1 MMVNCFKNHKIDEP
15 NIDIGTMM
23 ILPDWQ
29 KGLMTFLDASIL

>member
-1 MMVNCFKNHKIDEP
+1 MNP